1 MAGRSSQTRVWVL
14 PNRMTPALAAVLVA
28 MWYAGASQGNG
39 AAYLLCFVLLALA
52 LVSIAHTWSN
62 LRDLTLRA
70 DRIPPAFAT
79 EEQSIAVVI
88 GTQRQRRH
96 YGLELLTP
104 HEKHTVSLATLE
116 PGVAQHVL
124 LSRKARHRGCFH
136 ELEVRVRS
144 SYPLGF
150 FNAQQRFI
158 LRETFWIYP
167 TPRGSAPLPHRLAP
181 TRQPRAGAIVEGDDY
196 GGVRAWRVGES
207 QRHID
212 WKAAARGQPL
222 LTKQWMGEADDILCF
237 DWHLLGALDT
247 EARLSQLAKWVVLA
261 ERGTATYELSLPGQ
275 VIAASRGDTHYH
287 TCLRAL
293 AVFDGASSETSA

>member
-1 MAGRSSQTRVWVL
+1 VWVL
-14 PNRMTPALAAVLVA
+14 PNRMTPALVAVLIA

-52 LVSIAHTWSN
+52 LVSIAHTWGN
-62 LRDLTLRA
+62 LRDLMLGV
-70 DRIPPAFAT
+70 DRIPPAFAS
-79 EEQSIAVVI
+79 EEQSISVVI
-88 GTQRQRRH
+88 ATRRQRRH
-96 YGLELLTP
+96 FALALHTP
-104 HEKHTVSLATLE
+104 PDKTPTSVARLE
-116 PGVAQHVL
+116 PGAAQHVQL
-124 LSRKARHRGCFH
+124 FRPARQRGCFH

-150 FNAQQRFI
+150 FTAQQRFI

-167 TPRGSAPLPHRLAP
+167 APRGSAPLPHRLAP
-181 TRQPRAGAIVEGDDY
+181 TRQPRAGAKVEGDDY
-196 GGVRAWRVGES
+196 GGVRTWRVGES

-237 DWHLLGALDT
+237 DWHALGALET
-247 EARLSQLAKWVVLA
+247 EAKLSQLAKWVVLA
-261 ERGTATYELSLPGQ
+261 ERGTASYELRLPGQ
-275 VIAASRGDTHYH
+275 FIAASRGDAHYH

-293 AVFDGASSETSA
+293 AAFDGVSGKTSA

>member
-1 MAGRSSQTRVWVL
+1 VWVL

-62 LRDLTLRA
+62 LRDLTLRTN
-70 DRIPPAFAT
+70 RIPPAFAG
-79 EEQSIAVVI
+79 EEQSISVVI
-88 GTQRQRRH
+88 GAQRSGH
-96 YGLELLTP
+96 HHALELLTP
-104 HEKHTVSLATLE
+104 REKRTVALAHLE
-116 PGVAQHVL
+116 PGAAQHVL
-124 LSRKARHRGCFH
+124 LSRQASRRGCFH
-136 ELEVRVRS
+136 EFEVRVRS

-150 FNAQQRFI
+150 FTAQQRFI

-167 TPRGSAPLPHRLAP
+167 APRGSSPLPHRLAP
-181 TRQPRAGAIVEGDDY
+181 TRLPRAGAIVEGDDY

-247 EARLSQLAKWVVLA
+247 EARLSQLAKWIVLA
-261 ERGTATYELSLPGQ
+261 ERGTATYELRLPGQ

-293 AVFDGASSETSA
+293 AAFDGTSPEISA